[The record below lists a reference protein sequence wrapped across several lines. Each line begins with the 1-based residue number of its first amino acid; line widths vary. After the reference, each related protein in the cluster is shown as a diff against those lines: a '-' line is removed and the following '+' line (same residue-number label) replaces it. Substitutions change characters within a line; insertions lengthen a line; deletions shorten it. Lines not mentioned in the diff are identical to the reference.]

1 MKHLI
6 KKRYA
11 SLLIVVLLLFGIITA
26 LTGCMNE
33 DSTND
38 VYQSDIKVKDATSEF
53 YVNDYGNILSSE
65 QRTELVKRAKAL
77 NEDYNGIQLV
87 ITTLESLDGYS
98 IEEYA
103 TAMYNKFGIGT
114 KDMGALILFSSG
126 DRQVRIE
133 VGRGME
139 EYMTDADAGALIDEY
154 AIDYFKNDQFAD
166 GIVALQKAVVTF
178 IKNEVPVEWN
188 SALGD
193 EQTSKNTSDVA
204 QSIDESVNTVQAVD
218 NSDVK
223 NSSIAD
229 EQSDSGFPMLFWM
242 FVIVV
247 PYGIALGLLYSSVK
261 KYKALRQKNEEMVNE
276 NSVQIKHYKYTIDE
290 MEQDA
295 WDIKAEYQKKY
306 NEYEKKLKNC
316 QREKDELKKL
326 IEKMQETHA
335 RAIVLH
341 PRLEDEIIEMIENE
355 HKAEAKKVDD
365 AIQSALTNKASK
377 ENVDVFGNALAKY
390 NSASMEAKGYVRS
403 DIKVLNQL
411 YEQSSALQK
420 EFQKS
425 EKEKADRNAAKVAYD
440 EMRKIADGVKG
451 NKSTYETLAKA
462 NNLYVRL
469 SGAQKRFFPDSR
481 WLREFQREFEISQ
494 EDHSNYEKAK
504 KTEKAVKGITDYIG
518 TPDENDINKLKQA
531 IRMYDSLSSS
541 ERNYFDRNVYETA
554 RRMLAEAEEDQRE
567 HERRRKRD
575 DDDHFGGGF
584 YGGSGSFGGFGGSIG
599 GSGGISNG
607 GGASRGF

>member
-38 VYQSDIKVKDATSEF
+38 VYQSDIKVKDATPEF

-188 SALGD
+188 SASGD

-229 EQSDSGFPMLFWM
+229 EQSDSGLPMLFWM

-261 KYKALRQKNEEMVNE
+261 KYKVLRRKNEEMVNE
-276 NSVQIKHYKYTIDE
+276 NSAQIKHYKYTIDE

-306 NEYEKKLKNC
+306 NDYEKKLKNC

-504 KTEKAVKGITDYIG
+504 KTEKAVKEITDYIG

-567 HERRRKRD
+567 RERRRKRRD
-575 DDDHFGGGF
+575 DDDYFGGGG
-584 YGGSGSFGGFGGSIG
+584 YHGGSSSFGSFGG
-599 GSGGISNG
+599 GGISNG

>member
-65 QRTELVKRAKAL
+65 QRTELIKRAKAL

-188 SALGD
+188 SASGD

-229 EQSDSGFPMLFWM
+229 EQSDSGLPMLFWM

-261 KYKALRQKNEEMVNE
+261 KYKALRRKNEEMVNE

-306 NEYEKKLKNC
+306 NDYEKKLKNC

-440 EMRKIADGVKG
+440 EMRNIADGVKG

-554 RRMLAEAEEDQRE
+554 RRMLAEAEDDQKER
-567 HERRRKRD
+567 ERRRKRRD
-575 DDDHFGGGF
+575 DDDYFGGGG
-584 YGGSGSFGGFGGSIG
+584 YHGGSSSFGSFGG
-599 GSGGISNG
+599 GGISNG

>member
-38 VYQSDIKVKDATSEF
+38 VYQSDIKVKDATPEF

-188 SALGD
+188 SASGD

-229 EQSDSGFPMLFWM
+229 EQSDSGLPMLFWM

-261 KYKALRQKNEEMVNE
+261 KYKVLRRKNEEMVNE

-306 NEYEKKLKNC
+306 NDYEKKLKNC

-504 KTEKAVKGITDYIG
+504 KTEKAVKEITDYIG

-567 HERRRKRD
+567 RERRRKRRD
-575 DDDHFGGGF
+575 DDDYFGGGG
-584 YGGSGSFGGFGGSIG
+584 YHGGSSSFGSFGG
-599 GSGGISNG
+599 GGISNG

>member
-38 VYQSDIKVKDATSEF
+38 VYQSDIKVKDATFKF

-188 SALGD
+188 SASGD

-204 QSIDESVNTVQAVD
+204 QSIYESVNTVQAVD

-229 EQSDSGFPMLFWM
+229 EQSDSGLPMLFWM

-261 KYKALRQKNEEMVNE
+261 KYKVLRRKNEEMVNE

-306 NEYEKKLKNC
+306 NDYEKKLKNC

-440 EMRKIADGVKG
+440 EMRNIADGVKG

-494 EDHSNYEKAK
+494 EDHSDYEKAK

-554 RRMLAEAEEDQRE
+554 RRMLAEAEDDQKER
-567 HERRRKRD
+567 ERRRKRRD
-575 DDDHFGGGF
+575 DDDYFGGGGY
-584 YGGSGSFGGFGGSIG
+584 YGGSSSFGSFGG
-599 GSGGISNG
+599 GGISNG

>member
-26 LTGCMNE
+26 LPGCMNE

-188 SALGD
+188 SASGD

-229 EQSDSGFPMLFWM
+229 EQSDSGLPMLFWM

-261 KYKALRQKNEEMVNE
+261 KYKVLRRKNEEMVNE

-306 NEYEKKLKNC
+306 NDYEKKLKNC

-440 EMRKIADGVKG
+440 EMRNIADGVKG

-494 EDHSNYEKAK
+494 EDHSDYEKAK

-541 ERNYFDRNVYETA
+541 ERNYFDRNIYETA
-554 RRMLAEAEEDQRE
+554 RRMLAEAEDDQKER
-567 HERRRKRD
+567 ERRRKRRD
-575 DDDHFGGGF
+575 DDDYFGGGG
-584 YGGSGSFGGFGGSIG
+584 YHGGSSSFGSFGG
-599 GSGGISNG
+599 GGISNG

>member
-53 YVNDYGNILSSE
+53 YVNDYVNILSSE

-103 TAMYNKFGIGT
+103 TAMYNKFGLGT

-188 SALGD
+188 SASGD

-229 EQSDSGFPMLFWM
+229 EQSDSGLPMLFWM

-261 KYKALRQKNEEMVNE
+261 KYKVLRRKNEEMVNE

-306 NEYEKKLKNC
+306 NDYEKKLKNC

-365 AIQSALTNKASK
+365 AIQSALANKASK

-440 EMRKIADGVKG
+440 EMRNIADGVKG

-494 EDHSNYEKAK
+494 EDHSDYEKAK

-541 ERNYFDRNVYETA
+541 ERNYFDRNIYETA
-554 RRMLAEAEEDQRE
+554 RRMLAEAEDDQKER
-567 HERRRKRD
+567 ERRRKRRD
-575 DDDHFGGGF
+575 DDDYFGGGG
-584 YGGSGSFGGFGGSIG
+584 YHGGSSSFGSFGG
-599 GSGGISNG
+599 GGISNG

>member
-11 SLLIVVLLLFGIITA
+11 SLLIVVLLLFGIITV

-38 VYQSDIKVKDATSEF
+38 VYQSDIKVKDATPEF

-166 GIVALQKAVVTF
+166 GIVALQKAVDTF

-188 SALGD
+188 SASGD

-204 QSIDESVNTVQAVD
+204 QSIDESVNTVQAVG

-229 EQSDSGFPMLFWM
+229 EQSDSGLPMLFWM

-261 KYKALRQKNEEMVNE
+261 KYKALRRKNEEMVNE

-306 NEYEKKLKNC
+306 NDYEKKLKNC

-504 KTEKAVKGITDYIG
+504 KTEKAVKEITDYIG

-567 HERRRKRD
+567 RERRRKRRD
-575 DDDHFGGGF
+575 DDDYFGGGG
-584 YGGSGSFGGFGGSIG
+584 YHGGSSSFGSFGG
-599 GSGGISNG
+599 GGISNG

>member
-188 SALGD
+188 SASGD

-229 EQSDSGFPMLFWM
+229 EQSDSGLPMLFWM

-261 KYKALRQKNEEMVNE
+261 KYKVLRRKNEEMVNE

-306 NEYEKKLKNC
+306 NDYEKKLKNC

-567 HERRRKRD
+567 RERRRKRRD
-575 DDDHFGGGF
+575 DDDYFGGGG
-584 YGGSGSFGGFGGSIG
+584 YHGGSSSFGSFGG
-599 GSGGISNG
+599 GGISNG

>member
-38 VYQSDIKVKDATSEF
+38 VYQSDIKVKDATFKF

-188 SALGD
+188 SASGD

-204 QSIDESVNTVQAVD
+204 QSIYESVNTVQAVD

-229 EQSDSGFPMLFWM
+229 EQSDSGLPMLFWM

-261 KYKALRQKNEEMVNE
+261 KYKVLRRKNEEMVNE

-306 NEYEKKLKNC
+306 NDYEKKLKNC

-440 EMRKIADGVKG
+440 EMRNIADGVKG
-451 NKSTYETLAKA
+451 SKSTYETLAKA

-494 EDHSNYEKAK
+494 EDHSDYEKAK

-541 ERNYFDRNVYETA
+541 ERNYFDRNIYETA
-554 RRMLAEAEEDQRE
+554 RRMLAEAEDDQKER
-567 HERRRKRD
+567 ERRRKRRD
-575 DDDHFGGGF
+575 DDDYFGGGGY
-584 YGGSGSFGGFGGSIG
+584 YGGSSSFGSFGG
-599 GSGGISNG
+599 GGISNG

>member
-38 VYQSDIKVKDATSEF
+38 VYQSDIKVKDATPEF

-188 SALGD
+188 SASGD

-229 EQSDSGFPMLFWM
+229 EQSDSGLPMLFWM

-261 KYKALRQKNEEMVNE
+261 KYKVLRRKNEEMVNE

-306 NEYEKKLKNC
+306 NDYEKKLKNC

-567 HERRRKRD
+567 RERRRKRRD
-575 DDDHFGGGF
+575 DDDYFGGGG
-584 YGGSGSFGGFGGSIG
+584 YHGGSSSFGSFGG
-599 GSGGISNG
+599 GGISNG

>member
-38 VYQSDIKVKDATSEF
+38 VYQSDIKVKDATPEF

-188 SALGD
+188 SASGD

-204 QSIDESVNTVQAVD
+204 QPIDESVNTVQAVD

-229 EQSDSGFPMLFWM
+229 EQSDSGLPMLFWM

-261 KYKALRQKNEEMVNE
+261 KYKALRRKNEEMVNE

-306 NEYEKKLKNC
+306 NDYEKKLKNC

-365 AIQSALTNKASK
+365 AIQSALINKASK

-411 YEQSSALQK
+411 YEQSSVLQK

-567 HERRRKRD
+567 RERRRKRRD
-575 DDDHFGGGF
+575 DDDYFGGGG
-584 YGGSGSFGGFGGSIG
+584 YHGGSSSFGSFGG
-599 GSGGISNG
+599 GGISNG

>member
-188 SALGD
+188 SASGD

-204 QSIDESVNTVQAVD
+204 QSIDESVNTVQAVG

-229 EQSDSGFPMLFWM
+229 EQSDSGLPMLFWM

-261 KYKALRQKNEEMVNE
+261 KYKALRRKNEEMVNE

-306 NEYEKKLKNC
+306 NDYEKKLKNC
-316 QREKDELKKL
+316 QRGKDELKKL

-365 AIQSALTNKASK
+365 AIQSALANKASK

-440 EMRKIADGVKG
+440 EMRNIADGVKG

-462 NNLYVRL
+462 NDLYVRL

-494 EDHSNYEKAK
+494 EDHSDYEKAK

-554 RRMLAEAEEDQRE
+554 RRMLAEAEDDQKER
-567 HERRRKRD
+567 ERRRKRRD
-575 DDDHFGGGF
+575 DDDYFGGGGY
-584 YGGSGSFGGFGGSIG
+584 YGGSSSFGSFGG
-599 GSGGISNG
+599 GGISNG

>member
-38 VYQSDIKVKDATSEF
+38 VYQSDIKVKDATFKF

-188 SALGD
+188 SASGD

-204 QSIDESVNTVQAVD
+204 QSIYESVNTVQAVD

-229 EQSDSGFPMLFWM
+229 EQSDSGLPMLFWM

-261 KYKALRQKNEEMVNE
+261 KYKVLRRKNEEMVNE

-306 NEYEKKLKNC
+306 NDYEKKLKNC

-440 EMRKIADGVKG
+440 EMRNIADGVKG
-451 NKSTYETLAKA
+451 SKSTYETLAKA

-494 EDHSNYEKAK
+494 EDHSDYEKAK

-541 ERNYFDRNVYETA
+541 ERNYFDRNIYETA
-554 RRMLAEAEEDQRE
+554 RRMLTEAEDDQKER
-567 HERRRKRD
+567 ERRRKRRD
-575 DDDHFGGGF
+575 DDDYFGGGG
-584 YGGSGSFGGFGGSIG
+584 YHGGSSSFGSFGG
-599 GSGGISNG
+599 GGISNG

>member
-103 TAMYNKFGIGT
+103 TAMYNKLGIGT

-188 SALGD
+188 SASGD

-229 EQSDSGFPMLFWM
+229 EQSDSGLPMLFWM

-261 KYKALRQKNEEMVNE
+261 KYKVLRRKNEEMVNE

-306 NEYEKKLKNC
+306 NDYEKKLKNC

-440 EMRKIADGVKG
+440 EMRNIADGVKG
-451 NKSTYETLAKA
+451 SKSTYETLAKA

-494 EDHSNYEKAK
+494 EDHSDYEKAK

-554 RRMLAEAEEDQRE
+554 RRMLAEAEDDQKER
-567 HERRRKRD
+567 ERRRKRRD
-575 DDDHFGGGF
+575 DDDYFGGGGY
-584 YGGSGSFGGFGGSIG
+584 YGGSSSFGSFGG
-599 GSGGISNG
+599 GGISNG

>member
-38 VYQSDIKVKDATSEF
+38 VYQSDIKVKDATPEF

-204 QSIDESVNTVQAVD
+204 QSIDESANIVQAVD

-229 EQSDSGFPMLFWM
+229 EQSDSGLPMLFWM

-261 KYKALRQKNEEMVNE
+261 KYKALRRKNEEMVNE

-306 NEYEKKLKNC
+306 NDYEKKLKNC

-567 HERRRKRD
+567 RERRRKRRD
-575 DDDHFGGGF
+575 DDDYFGGGG
-584 YGGSGSFGGFGGSIG
+584 YHGGSSSFGSFGG
-599 GSGGISNG
+599 GGISNG

>member
-38 VYQSDIKVKDATSEF
+38 VYQSDIKVKDATFKF

-188 SALGD
+188 SASGD

-204 QSIDESVNTVQAVD
+204 QSIYESVNTVQAVD

-229 EQSDSGFPMLFWM
+229 EQSDSGLPMLFWM

-261 KYKALRQKNEEMVNE
+261 KYKVLRRKNEEMVNE

-306 NEYEKKLKNC
+306 NDYEKKLKNC

-377 ENVDVFGNALAKY
+377 ENGDVFGNALAKY

-440 EMRKIADGVKG
+440 EMRNIADGVKG
-451 NKSTYETLAKA
+451 SKSTYETLAKA

-494 EDHSNYEKAK
+494 EDHSDYEKAK

-541 ERNYFDRNVYETA
+541 ERNYFDRNIYETA
-554 RRMLAEAEEDQRE
+554 RRMLAEAEDDQKER
-567 HERRRKRD
+567 ERRRKRRD
-575 DDDHFGGGF
+575 DDDYFGGGG
-584 YGGSGSFGGFGGSIG
+584 YHGGSSSFGSFGG
-599 GSGGISNG
+599 GGISNG

>member
-98 IEEYA
+98 IEEYT

-188 SALGD
+188 SASGD

-229 EQSDSGFPMLFWM
+229 EQSDSGLPMLFWM

-261 KYKALRQKNEEMVNE
+261 KYKVLRRKNEEMVNE

-306 NEYEKKLKNC
+306 NDYEKKLKNC

-567 HERRRKRD
+567 RERRRKRRD
-575 DDDHFGGGF
+575 DDDYFGGGG
-584 YGGSGSFGGFGGSIG
+584 YHGGSSSFGSFGG
-599 GSGGISNG
+599 GGISNG

>member
-518 TPDENDINKLKQA
+518 TPDENDINKLKQDVL
-531 IRMYDSLSSS
+531 INNTIL
-541 ERNYFDRNVYETA
+541 NIKKLVP
-554 RRMLAEAEEDQRE
+554 
-567 HERRRKRD
+567 
-575 DDDHFGGGF
+575 
-584 YGGSGSFGGFGGSIG
+584 
-599 GSGGISNG
+599 
-607 GGASRGF
+607 

>member
-65 QRTELVKRAKAL
+65 QRTELIKRAKAL

-188 SALGD
+188 SASGD

-229 EQSDSGFPMLFWM
+229 EQSDSGLPMLFWM

-261 KYKALRQKNEEMVNE
+261 KYKALRRKNEEMVNE

-306 NEYEKKLKNC
+306 NDYEKKLKNC

-469 SGAQKRFFPDSR
+469 SSAQKRFFPDSR

-567 HERRRKRD
+567 RERRRKRRD
-575 DDDHFGGGF
+575 DDDYFGGGG
-584 YGGSGSFGGFGGSIG
+584 YHGGSSSFGSFGG
-599 GSGGISNG
+599 GGISNG

>member
-38 VYQSDIKVKDATSEF
+38 VYQSDIKVKDATFKF

-188 SALGD
+188 SASGD

-229 EQSDSGFPMLFWM
+229 EQSDSGLPMLFWM

-261 KYKALRQKNEEMVNE
+261 KYKVLRRKNEEMVNE

-306 NEYEKKLKNC
+306 NDYEKKLKNC

-440 EMRKIADGVKG
+440 EMRNIADGVKG

-494 EDHSNYEKAK
+494 EDHSDYEKAK

-541 ERNYFDRNVYETA
+541 ERNYFDRNIYETA
-554 RRMLAEAEEDQRE
+554 RRMLAEAEDDQKER
-567 HERRRKRD
+567 ERRRKRRD
-575 DDDHFGGGF
+575 DDDYFGGGG
-584 YGGSGSFGGFGGSIG
+584 YHGGSSSFGSFGG
-599 GSGGISNG
+599 GGISNG

>member
-1 MKHLI
+1 MKYLI

-38 VYQSDIKVKDATSEF
+38 VYQSDIKVKDATPEF

-188 SALGD
+188 SASGD

-204 QSIDESVNTVQAVD
+204 QPIDESVNTVQAVD

-229 EQSDSGFPMLFWM
+229 EQSDSGLPMLFWM

-261 KYKALRQKNEEMVNE
+261 KYKALRRKNEEMVNE

-306 NEYEKKLKNC
+306 NDYEKKLKNC

-504 KTEKAVKGITDYIG
+504 KTEKTVKGITDYIG

-567 HERRRKRD
+567 RERRRKRRD
-575 DDDHFGGGF
+575 DDDYFGGGG
-584 YGGSGSFGGFGGSIG
+584 YHGGSSSFGSFGG
-599 GSGGISNG
+599 GGISNG

>member
-188 SALGD
+188 SASGD

-229 EQSDSGFPMLFWM
+229 EQSDSGLPMLFWM

-261 KYKALRQKNEEMVNE
+261 KYKVLRRKNEEMVNE

-306 NEYEKKLKNC
+306 NDYEKKLKNC

-365 AIQSALTNKASK
+365 AIQSALANKASK

-440 EMRKIADGVKG
+440 EMRNIADGVKG

-494 EDHSNYEKAK
+494 EDHSDYEKAK

-541 ERNYFDRNVYETA
+541 ERNYFDRNIYETA
-554 RRMLAEAEEDQRE
+554 RRMLAEAEDDQKER
-567 HERRRKRD
+567 ERRRKRRD
-575 DDDHFGGGF
+575 DDDYFGGGG
-584 YGGSGSFGGFGGSIG
+584 YHGGSSSFGSFGG
-599 GSGGISNG
+599 GGISNG

>member
-38 VYQSDIKVKDATSEF
+38 VYQSDIKVKDATPEF

-188 SALGD
+188 SASGD

-229 EQSDSGFPMLFWM
+229 EQSDSGLPMLFWM

-261 KYKALRQKNEEMVNE
+261 KYKVLRRKNEEMVNE

-306 NEYEKKLKNC
+306 NDYEKKLKNC

-440 EMRKIADGVKG
+440 EMRNIADGVKG

-541 ERNYFDRNVYETA
+541 ERNYFNRNVYETA

-567 HERRRKRD
+567 RERRRKRRD
-575 DDDHFGGGF
+575 DDDYFGGGG
-584 YGGSGSFGGFGGSIG
+584 YHGGSSSFGSFGG
-599 GSGGISNG
+599 GGISNG

>member
-38 VYQSDIKVKDATSEF
+38 VYQSDIKVKDATFKF

-188 SALGD
+188 SASGD

-204 QSIDESVNTVQAVD
+204 QSIYESVNTVQAVD

-229 EQSDSGFPMLFWM
+229 EQSDSGLPMLFWM

-261 KYKALRQKNEEMVNE
+261 KYKVLRRKNEEMVNE

-306 NEYEKKLKNC
+306 NDYEKKLKNC

-440 EMRKIADGVKG
+440 EMRNIADGVKG

-494 EDHSNYEKAK
+494 EDHSDYEKAK

-541 ERNYFDRNVYETA
+541 ERNYFDRNIYETA
-554 RRMLAEAEEDQRE
+554 RRMLAEAEDDQKER
-567 HERRRKRD
+567 ERRRKRRD
-575 DDDHFGGGF
+575 DDDYFGGGGY
-584 YGGSGSFGGFGGSIG
+584 YGGSSSFGSFGG
-599 GSGGISNG
+599 GGISNG

>member
-11 SLLIVVLLLFGIITA
+11 SLLIVELLLFGIITA

-188 SALGD
+188 SASGD

-229 EQSDSGFPMLFWM
+229 EQSDSGLPMLFWM

-261 KYKALRQKNEEMVNE
+261 KYKVLRRKNEEMVNE

-306 NEYEKKLKNC
+306 NDYEKKLKNC

-440 EMRKIADGVKG
+440 EMRNIADGVKG

-494 EDHSNYEKAK
+494 EDHSDYEKAK

-554 RRMLAEAEEDQRE
+554 RRMLAEAEDDQKER
-567 HERRRKRD
+567 ERRRKRRD
-575 DDDHFGGGF
+575 DDDYFGGGGY
-584 YGGSGSFGGFGGSIG
+584 YGGSSSFGSFGG
-599 GSGGISNG
+599 GGISNG

>member
-38 VYQSDIKVKDATSEF
+38 VYQSDIKVKDATPEF

-188 SALGD
+188 SASGD

-204 QSIDESVNTVQAVD
+204 QPIDESVNTVQAVD

-229 EQSDSGFPMLFWM
+229 EQSDSGLPMLFWM

-261 KYKALRQKNEEMVNE
+261 KYKALRRKNEEMVNE

-306 NEYEKKLKNC
+306 NDYEKKLKNC

-567 HERRRKRD
+567 HERRRKRRD
-575 DDDHFGGGF
+575 DDDYFGGDG
-584 YGGSGSFGGFGGSIG
+584 YHGGSSSFGSFGG
-599 GSGGISNG
+599 GGISNG

>member
-53 YVNDYGNILSSE
+53 YVNDYSNILSSE

-188 SALGD
+188 SASGD

-229 EQSDSGFPMLFWM
+229 EQSDSGLPMLFWM

-306 NEYEKKLKNC
+306 NDYEKKLKNC

-440 EMRKIADGVKG
+440 EMRNIADGVKG

-469 SGAQKRFFPDSR
+469 SGTQKRFFPDSR

-494 EDHSNYEKAK
+494 EDHSDYEKAK

-541 ERNYFDRNVYETA
+541 ERNYFDRNAYETA
-554 RRMLAEAEEDQRE
+554 RRMLAEAEDDQKER
-567 HERRRKRD
+567 ERRRKRRD
-575 DDDHFGGGF
+575 DDDYFGGGG
-584 YGGSGSFGGFGGSIG
+584 YHGGSSSFGSFGG
-599 GSGGISNG
+599 GGISNG

>member
-38 VYQSDIKVKDATSEF
+38 VYQSDIKVKDATPEF

-114 KDMGALILFSSG
+114 KDMGTLILFSSG

-188 SALGD
+188 SASGD

-204 QSIDESVNTVQAVD
+204 QSIDESVNTVQAVG

-229 EQSDSGFPMLFWM
+229 EQSDSGLPMLFWM

-261 KYKALRQKNEEMVNE
+261 KYKALRRKNEEMVNE
-276 NSVQIKHYKYTIDE
+276 NFVQIKHYKYTIDE

-306 NEYEKKLKNC
+306 NDYEKKLKNC

-567 HERRRKRD
+567 RERRRKRRD
-575 DDDHFGGGF
+575 DDDYFGGGG
-584 YGGSGSFGGFGGSIG
+584 YHGGSSSFGSFGG
-599 GSGGISNG
+599 GGISNG

>member
-188 SALGD
+188 SASGD

-229 EQSDSGFPMLFWM
+229 EQSDSGLPMLFWM

-261 KYKALRQKNEEMVNE
+261 KYKVLRRKNEEMVNE

-306 NEYEKKLKNC
+306 NDYEKKLKNC

-390 NSASMEAKGYVRS
+390 NSASMEAKGYVRF

-494 EDHSNYEKAK
+494 EDHSDYEKAK

-567 HERRRKRD
+567 RERRRKRRD
-575 DDDHFGGGF
+575 DDDYFGGGG
-584 YGGSGSFGGFGGSIG
+584 YHGGSSSFGSFGG
-599 GSGGISNG
+599 GGISNG

>member
-188 SALGD
+188 SASGD

-229 EQSDSGFPMLFWM
+229 EQSDSGLPMLFWM

-261 KYKALRQKNEEMVNE
+261 KYKVLRRKNEEMVNE

-306 NEYEKKLKNC
+306 NDYEKKLKNC

-365 AIQSALTNKASK
+365 AIQSALANKASK
-377 ENVDVFGNALAKY
+377 ENVDVFGNVLAKY

-440 EMRKIADGVKG
+440 EMRNIADGVKG

-494 EDHSNYEKAK
+494 EDHSDYEKAK

-541 ERNYFDRNVYETA
+541 ERNYFDRNIYETA
-554 RRMLAEAEEDQRE
+554 RRMLAEAEDDQKER
-567 HERRRKRD
+567 ERRRKRRD
-575 DDDHFGGGF
+575 DDDYFGGGGY
-584 YGGSGSFGGFGGSIG
+584 YGGSSSFGSFGG
-599 GSGGISNG
+599 GGISNG

>member
-188 SALGD
+188 SASGD

-229 EQSDSGFPMLFWM
+229 EQSDSGLPMLFWM

-261 KYKALRQKNEEMVNE
+261 KYKVLRRKNEEMVNE

-306 NEYEKKLKNC
+306 NDYEKKLKNC

-440 EMRKIADGVKG
+440 EMRNIADGVKG

-494 EDHSNYEKAK
+494 EDHSDYEKAK

-541 ERNYFDRNVYETA
+541 ERNYFDRNIYETA
-554 RRMLAEAEEDQRE
+554 RRMLAEAEDDQKER
-567 HERRRKRD
+567 ERRRKRRD
-575 DDDHFGGGF
+575 DDDYFGGGG
-584 YGGSGSFGGFGGSIG
+584 YHGGSSSFGSFGG
-599 GSGGISNG
+599 GGISNG

>member
-188 SALGD
+188 SASGD

-204 QSIDESVNTVQAVD
+204 QSIYESVNTVQAVD

-229 EQSDSGFPMLFWM
+229 EQSDSGLPMLFWM

-261 KYKALRQKNEEMVNE
+261 KYKVLRRKNEEMVNE

-306 NEYEKKLKNC
+306 NDYEKKLKNC

-440 EMRKIADGVKG
+440 EMRNIADGVKG

-494 EDHSNYEKAK
+494 EDHSDYEKAK

-541 ERNYFDRNVYETA
+541 ERNYFDRNIYETA
-554 RRMLAEAEEDQRE
+554 RRMLAEAEDDQKER
-567 HERRRKRD
+567 ERRRKRRD
-575 DDDHFGGGF
+575 DDDYFGGGG
-584 YGGSGSFGGFGGSIG
+584 YHGGSSSFGSFGG
-599 GSGGISNG
+599 GGISNG

>member
-26 LTGCMNE
+26 LTECMNE

-188 SALGD
+188 SASGD

-229 EQSDSGFPMLFWM
+229 EQSDSGLPMLFWM

-261 KYKALRQKNEEMVNE
+261 KYKVLRRKNEEMVNE

-306 NEYEKKLKNC
+306 NDYEKKLKNC

-440 EMRKIADGVKG
+440 EMRNIADGVKG

-494 EDHSNYEKAK
+494 EDHSDYEKAK

-554 RRMLAEAEEDQRE
+554 RRMLAEAEDDQKER
-567 HERRRKRD
+567 ERRRKRRD
-575 DDDHFGGGF
+575 DDDYFGGGGY
-584 YGGSGSFGGFGGSIG
+584 YGGSSSFGSFGG
-599 GSGGISNG
+599 GGISNG

>member
-38 VYQSDIKVKDATSEF
+38 VYQSDIKVKDATFKF

-188 SALGD
+188 SASGD

-229 EQSDSGFPMLFWM
+229 EQSDSGLPMLFWM

-261 KYKALRQKNEEMVNE
+261 KYKVLRRKNEEMVNE

-306 NEYEKKLKNC
+306 NDYEKKLKNC

-365 AIQSALTNKASK
+365 AIQSALANKASK

-440 EMRKIADGVKG
+440 EMRNIADGVKG

-494 EDHSNYEKAK
+494 EDHSDYEKAK

-541 ERNYFDRNVYETA
+541 ERNYFDRNIYETA
-554 RRMLAEAEEDQRE
+554 RRMLAEAEDDQKER
-567 HERRRKRD
+567 ERRRKRRD
-575 DDDHFGGGF
+575 DDDYFGGGGY
-584 YGGSGSFGGFGGSIG
+584 YGGSSSFGSFGG
-599 GSGGISNG
+599 GGISNG

>member
-38 VYQSDIKVKDATSEF
+38 VYQSDIKVKDATFKF

-188 SALGD
+188 SASGD

-204 QSIDESVNTVQAVD
+204 QSIYESVNTVQAVD

-229 EQSDSGFPMLFWM
+229 EQSDSGLPMLFWM

-261 KYKALRQKNEEMVNE
+261 KYKVLRRKNEEMVNE

-306 NEYEKKLKNC
+306 NDYEKKLKNC

-390 NSASMEAKGYVRS
+390 NSASMETKGYVRS

-440 EMRKIADGVKG
+440 EMRNIADGVKG

-494 EDHSNYEKAK
+494 EDHSDYEKAK

-554 RRMLAEAEEDQRE
+554 RRMLAEAEDDQKER
-567 HERRRKRD
+567 ERRRKRRD
-575 DDDHFGGGF
+575 DDDYFGGGGY
-584 YGGSGSFGGFGGSIG
+584 YGGSSSFGSFGG
-599 GSGGISNG
+599 GGISNG

>member
-38 VYQSDIKVKDATSEF
+38 VYQSDIKVKDATPEF

-188 SALGD
+188 SASGD

-229 EQSDSGFPMLFWM
+229 EQSDSGLPMLFWM

-247 PYGIALGLLYSSVK
+247 PYGIALGLLYSFVK
-261 KYKALRQKNEEMVNE
+261 KYKVLRRKNEEMVNE

-306 NEYEKKLKNC
+306 NDYEKKLKNC

-504 KTEKAVKGITDYIG
+504 KTEKAVKEITDYIG
-518 TPDENDINKLKQA
+518 TSDENDINKLKQA

-567 HERRRKRD
+567 RERRRKRRD
-575 DDDHFGGGF
+575 DDDYFGGGG
-584 YGGSGSFGGFGGSIG
+584 YHGGSSSFGSFGG
-599 GSGGISNG
+599 GGISNG

>member
-65 QRTELVKRAKAL
+65 QRTELIKRAKAL

-188 SALGD
+188 SASGD

-204 QSIDESVNTVQAVD
+204 QPIDESVNTVQAVD

-229 EQSDSGFPMLFWM
+229 EQSDSGLPMLFWM

-261 KYKALRQKNEEMVNE
+261 KYKALRRKNEEMVNE

-306 NEYEKKLKNC
+306 NDYEKKLKNC

-567 HERRRKRD
+567 RERRRKRRD
-575 DDDHFGGGF
+575 DDDYFGGGG
-584 YGGSGSFGGFGGSIG
+584 YHGGSSSFGSFGG
-599 GSGGISNG
+599 GGISNG

>member
-11 SLLIVVLLLFGIITA
+11 SLLIVVLLLFGIITV

-38 VYQSDIKVKDATSEF
+38 VYQSDIKVKDATPEF

-166 GIVALQKAVVTF
+166 GIVALQKAVDTF

-188 SALGD
+188 SASGD

-204 QSIDESVNTVQAVD
+204 QSIDESVNTVQAVG

-229 EQSDSGFPMLFWM
+229 EQSDSGLPMLFWM

-261 KYKALRQKNEEMVNE
+261 KYKALRRKNEEMVNE

-306 NEYEKKLKNC
+306 NDYEKKLKNC

-567 HERRRKRD
+567 RERRRKRRD
-575 DDDHFGGGF
+575 DDDYFGGGG
-584 YGGSGSFGGFGGSIG
+584 YHGGSSSFGSFGG
-599 GSGGISNG
+599 GGISNG